1 VHELRAPGI
10 RVVAAPDALDRAVWK
25 DDGPG
30 PDEFEPLVLRLAP
43 DDALAVGATGVDI
56 DDEHAIIEREVG
68 FLALMFP
75 ADEFADRVVP
85 HLEWPA
91 PLERPAFAQG
101 AIAGVPS
108 KLYIDTT
115 GAAIVFVMASF
126 VDDLRSRLGVAS

>member
-10 RVVAAPDALDRAVWK
+10 RVVAAAEALDRAVWH
-25 DDGPG
+25 DEGPG
-30 PDEFEPLVLRLAP
+30 PDEFEPLVLRFAP
-43 DDALAVGATGVDI
+43 DDALAIGATGVDI
-56 DDEHAIIEREVG
+56 ADEHAIIERESG

-75 ADEFADRVVP
+75 ADEFADLVVP

-91 PLERPAFAQG
+91 PMERPAFAQG

-115 GAAIVFVMASF
+115 GAAIVFVMAAY
-126 VDDLRSRLGVAS
+126 VDDLRARLGVSA

>member
-1 VHELRAPGI
+1 MQELRAPGL
-10 RVVAAPDALDRAVWK
+10 RVVASPDALDRAVWR

-43 DDALAVGATGVDI
+43 DDAFAIGATDVAI
-56 DDEHAIIEREVG
+56 DDEHAIVEPEVG

-75 ADEFADRVVP
+75 AEEFAELVVP

-91 PLERPAFAQG
+91 PAERPAFAQG

-108 KLYIDTT
+108 KLYIDST
-115 GAAIVFVMASF
+115 GAAIVIVMASY
-126 VDDLRSRLGVAS
+126 VDDLRERLGVQP

>member
-10 RVVAAPDALDRAVWK
+10 RVVAAAEALDRAVWH
-25 DDGPG
+25 DAGPG
-30 PDEFEPLVLRLAP
+30 PDEFEPLVLRFAP
-43 DDALAVGATGVDI
+43 DDALAIGATGVDI
-56 DDEHAIIEREVG
+56 ADEHAIIERESG

-75 ADEFADRVVP
+75 ADEFADLVVP

-91 PLERPAFAQG
+91 PMERPAFAQG

-115 GAAIVFVMASF
+115 GAAIVFVMAAY
-126 VDDLRSRLGVAS
+126 VDDLRARLGVSA

>member
-1 VHELRAPGI
+1 MHELRAPGI
-10 RVVAAPDALDRAVWK
+10 RVVAAPEALDRAVWH

-56 DDEHAIIEREVG
+56 DDEHAIIEREAG

-75 ADEFADRVVP
+75 ADEFADLVVP

-91 PLERPAFAQG
+91 PSERPAFSQG

-115 GAAIVFVMASF
+115 GAAIVFVMASYI
-126 VDDLRSRLGVAS
+126 DDLRTRLGVAS